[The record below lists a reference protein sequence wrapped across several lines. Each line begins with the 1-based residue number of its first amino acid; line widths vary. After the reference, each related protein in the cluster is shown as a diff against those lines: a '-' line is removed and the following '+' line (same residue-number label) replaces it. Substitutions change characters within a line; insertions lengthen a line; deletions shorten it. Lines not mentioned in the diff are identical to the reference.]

1 MTSNDSENKTPGTAS
16 PAKFRKAGCGIRFEE
31 DELQEGIDFSNACHL
46 KPTDDEAEQTPTT
59 LPAKAPS
66 ASEENR

>member
-31 DELQEGIDFSNACHL
+31 DELQEGIDFSKASHL
-46 KPTDDEAEQTPTT
+46 KPVDDETEPAPLANAGSTP
-59 LPAKAPS
+59 
-66 ASEENR
+66 EENR

>member
-1 MTSNDSENKTPGTAS
+1 MTSDDSENKTPGTAS

-31 DELQEGIDFSNACHL
+31 DELQEGIDFSNATHL
-46 KPTDDEAEQTPTT
+46 KPVDDEAEQAPTAP
-59 LPAKAPS
+59 PAKAQS